1 MHDSLLLYWKF
12 ELREIIFIRRFNIN
26 MTQNQIF
33 EIVTKL
39 MLPCKWR
46 RFMANIVL
54 SVKNP
59 VKGFKVLFLC
69 PNHFENHWNCFFF
82 FQNQF
87 RKRIDCLERLLA
99 EERQKLAATEKKLAL
114 VSTENISS
122 AMSDDAKLFAR
133 EKDLLQAEVIWISW

>member
-1 MHDSLLLYWKF
+1 MEKIYGQYCIIGQKYCKRFKSIILVSKPFWISL
-12 ELREIIFIRRFNIN
+12 
-26 MTQNQIF
+26 
-33 EIVTKL
+33 KL
-39 MLPCKWR
+39 
-46 RFMANIVL
+46 
-54 SVKNP
+54 
-59 VKGFKVLFLC
+59 G
-69 PNHFENHWNCFFF
+69 FF

-133 EKDLLQAEVIWISW
+133 EKDLLQAEVILISW

>member
-1 MHDSLLLYWKF
+1 
-12 ELREIIFIRRFNIN
+12 
-26 MTQNQIF
+26 
-33 EIVTKL
+33 
-39 MLPCKWR
+39 
-46 RFMANIVL
+46 MANIVL

-69 PNHFENHWNCFFF
+69 PNYFEYHRNWGIFF

-133 EKDLLQAEVIWISW
+133 EKDLLQAEVILIS